1 MKQPLIVP
9 YGTLRRIIE
18 SSVCIAGVNPKNVS
32 IFVSSR
38 GGNRSQVQADEYDV
52 LYCYCLYLRFQPTT

>member
-1 MKQPLIVP
+1 MKKPLIVP
-9 YGTLRRIIE
+9 YVE
-18 SSVCIAGVNPKNVS
+18 SSVCIVGVNPKNVS